1 MHDFRVYETHL
12 VIGWIIMLL
21 YKSLYPSNRMIRGP
35 EVPLVCFSGIY
46 VSQEAVGS
54 TAWRGLAESDDQTR
68 RVA

>member
-1 MHDFRVYETHL
+1 
-12 VIGWIIMLL
+12 MLL

-35 EVPLVCFSGIY
+35 EVPLVCFSGIN